1 MKLFE
6 TIQSRFYMTDNL
18 QYKRGGTVKYFVVVR
33 DTYNEIKQEYEIE
46 AVDILEAAGRVKKKN
61 PSHKGYLIQPT
72 R

>member
-1 MKLFE
+1 MKWKCRNCAR
-6 TIQSRFYMTDNL
+6 INSL
-18 QYKRGGTVKYFVVVR
+18 QYKLRGSVKYFLVVR
-33 DTYNEIKQEYEIE
+33 GTYNEIKQEYEIE

>member
-1 MKLFE
+1 M
-6 TIQSRFYMTDNL
+6 
-18 QYKRGGTVKYFVVVR
+18 KYFVVVR

-46 AVDILEAAGRVKKKN
+46 TVDILEAAGRVKKKN

>member
-1 MKLFE
+1 
-6 TIQSRFYMTDNL
+6 MTYNL

-61 PSHKGYLIQPT
+61 LSHKGYLIQPT